1 MHYTDIVAHQII
13 FLVIFMAF
21 LNAVTRKE
29 IRSITSKFFTAMLG
43 CDLVMLLALIL
54 ELKFADLS
62 VSAGEKF
69 ILPMQICACFDFISY
84 FTLIC
89 LFTYY
94 ILDFISYKTKVSWI
108 YGHMCVGV
116 GVLFTVGWCASIF
129 NGMFFTVENGL
140 FTHGPHYWFAMMGGI
155 FVTIVSL
162 FLIIRYFKDI
172 GTHDALFLLSFLLLP
187 VFSIYIRLHASFVT
201 MQMAL
206 TVSILLMFNFI
217 HLHQVRYILK
227 QQAKLREDKIALSFS
242 QIRPHFIFNTL
253 NSIYVLCDK
262 DPAAV
267 KNAIGD
273 FASYLRINL
282 DVLENQDEIPFKT
295 AVENLNH
302 YIRLEQLRFRD
313 DVFVTYDLQETDFM
327 IPPMTLQPLVE
338 NAIKHGILKKKNGGT
353 VAISSCKNG
362 DFYKVKIADDGV
374 GFDVSTLEEEE
385 SNNQHIGIKNVKDR
399 LWIMCRGQLEVRSER
414 GKGTSVIISIPE
426 TERGKKNE
434 YCSFR

>member
-1 MHYTDIVAHQII
+1 
-13 FLVIFMAF
+13 
-21 LNAVTRKE
+21 
-29 IRSITSKFFTAMLG
+29 
-43 CDLVMLLALIL
+43 
-54 ELKFADLS
+54 
-62 VSAGEKF
+62 
-69 ILPMQICACFDFISY
+69 
-84 FTLIC
+84 
-89 LFTYY
+89 
-94 ILDFISYKTKVSWI
+94 
-108 YGHMCVGV
+108 
-116 GVLFTVGWCASIF
+116 
-129 NGMFFTVENGL
+129 
-140 FTHGPHYWFAMMGGI
+140 
-155 FVTIVSL
+155 
-162 FLIIRYFKDI
+162 
-172 GTHDALFLLSFLLLP
+172 
-187 VFSIYIRLHASFVT
+187 

-206 TVSILLMFNFI
+206 TLSILLMFNFI

-242 QIRPHFIFNTL
+242 QIRPHFIFNIL

-295 AVENLNH
+295 AIENLNH

-399 LWIMCRGQLEVRSER
+399 LWIMCRGQLEIRSER